1 MLHPGMNGK
10 RRVRRIIYHIFCLFL
25 CYVMLYPMLWM
36 VFSSFKETGAIFT
49 SAAKLLPETWTLENY
64 LNGWKGFSGNSFS
77 VFFKNS
83 FLVTF
88 LATLGAVVSSA
99 LIAFGFARIHFTGS
113 KFWFACMMITLML
126 PFQVI
131 MVPQFLMFQ
140 KFGWN
145 NTYLPLIVP
154 YWFGQ
159 AFFIFLDMQFMQGI
173 PVELDEAARIDG
185 CSTFGVFARIM
196 VPLISPALITTAIFS
211 FIWRWEDF
219 LAPLLYLSRPESY
232 TISMALKMFSDPS
245 SQSDWGAMFA
255 MAALSLVPAFLL
267 FTAFQKYLVEGVAT
281 SGLKG

>member
-1 MLHPGMNGK
+1 MKSMGMHKK
-10 RRVRRIIYHIFCLFL
+10 RMILRIVYHAFCLAL
-25 CYVMLYPMLWM
+25 CYIMLYPLLWM
-36 VFSSFKETGAIFT
+36 VFSSFKETGSIFT
-49 SAAKLLPETWTLENY
+49 SAAQLIPEKWTLENY
-64 LNGWKGFSGNSFS
+64 VNGWKGFSGNTFG
-77 VFFKNS
+77 VFFRNS
-83 FLVTF
+83 FFVTC
-88 LATLGAVVSSA
+88 LATLGAVTSSA
-99 LIAFGFARIHFTGS
+99 IIAFGFARIQFRGS
-113 KFWFACMMITLML
+113 HFWFACMMITLML

-140 KFGWN
+140 QFGWN

-173 PVELDEAARIDG
+173 PRELDEAARMDG
-185 CSTFGVFARIM
+185 CSTFGIFTRIM
-196 VPLISPALITTAIFS
+196 LPLISPALITTTIFS

-255 MAALSLVPAFLL
+255 MAALSLLPAFLL
-267 FTAFQKYLVEGVAT
+267 FAAFQKYLVEGVAT